1 MYEDAI
7 LDVLGFQCLP
17 SLFESVQ
24 SLCVALAF
32 WAMLHRSGQRHCDV
46 LGRCEESGV
55 ILDKK

>member
-7 LDVLGFQCLP
+7 LDALGFQCLP
-17 SLFESVQ
+17 SFFET
-24 SLCVALAF
+24 F